1 VKVGF
6 WMRLENKINGGCI
19 MKYLKQGFTA
29 FYRIVFFRFTGWGR
43 NGCNKREDM
52 TDFYWAGKEGKL
64 QKDNQKSKETK
75 K

>member
-1 VKVGF
+1 
-6 WMRLENKINGGCI
+6 